1 MARYGRLVSVA
12 ERIAEAGESLTPAER
27 RVAEVVLASAQLV
40 AFGTVAD
47 LAAAASAGA
56 ATVVR
61 LAGKLGLDGFTGL
74 QRAVQ
79 LELAGQLRPAAERIR
94 EPVGDDQVGRHA
106 HVETAN
112 VSSTLGAIT
121 ADVLEEAVGRLSSA
135 RVVGV
140 LTGDA
145 STGVAQ
151 QIAADLGAL
160 RPAVE
165 LLSGNEVAVQRAV
178 ALLGPDDAVVTIDL
192 RRYDRWVVDAARRVR
207 DRGAWIL
214 AITDSGLSPLAAVA
228 QRSITVSAAGAGP
241 FDSHVGTLALGNLL
255 VAGVAEQ
262 LRGTAVERIDRI
274 EAAWRETGALTDR

>member
-1 MARYGRLVSVA
+1 MLVA
-12 ERIAEAGESLTPAER
+12 ERIAGAGETLTPAER
-27 RVAEVVLASAQLV
+27 RVAEVVLEAAQLV

-47 LAAAASAGA
+47 LAAAATAGA

-61 LAGKLGLDGFTGL
+61 LAAKLGFDGFTGL

-94 EPVGDDQVGRHA
+94 EPVGDDLVGRHA
-106 HVETAN
+106 HVEAAN
-112 VSSTLGAIT
+112 VAATLGAVT
-121 ADVLEEAVGRLSSA
+121 AETLDEAVERLA
-135 RVVGV
+135 AAGAVAV

-178 ALLGPDDAVVTIDL
+178 ALLGPHDAVLAIDL
-192 RRYDRWVVDAARRVR
+192 RRYDRWVVDAARRLR
-207 DRGAWIL
+207 DRGAWML
-214 AITDSGLSPLAAVA
+214 AITDSGLSPLAGAA

-255 VAGVAEQ
+255 VAGVAER
-262 LRGTAVERIDRI
+262 LRGSAVERIDRV
-274 EAAWRETGALTDR
+274 EAAWREAGALTDR

>member
-1 MARYGRLVSVA
+1 M
-12 ERIAEAGESLTPAER
+12 AEA
-27 RVAEVVLASAQLV
+27 VLAAPQLV
-40 AFGTVAD
+40 AFGTVAE

-94 EPVGDDQVGRHA
+94 EPVGDDQIERHA
-106 HVETAN
+106 HVEAAN
-112 VSSTLGAIT
+112 VETTLGAIS
-121 ADVLEEAVGRLSSA
+121 AESLAEAVERLSSA
-135 RVVGV
+135 RAVGV

-160 RPAVE
+160 RPSVE

-178 ALLGPDDAVVTIDL
+178 ALLGPDDAVVAIDL
-192 RRYDRWVVDAARRVR
+192 RRYDRWVVEAARRIR
-207 DRGAWIL
+207 DRGTWML
-214 AITDSGLSPLAAVA
+214 AVTDSGLSPLAAA
-228 QRSITVSAAGAGP
+228 AHRALTVSAAGAGP

-255 VAGVAEQ
+255 VAGVAER